1 VVAALHTDCVIS
13 TRAHLAVAAFV
24 SLSLL
29 AASPVAADTRDD
41 GDEVRATGACG
52 SGVRSTLRLK
62 ADDDKIE
69 LRFKVERARSGSSWR
84 VVVVQ
89 ERRVAWRGDAKAR
102 QNGSFEIRRTL
113 RDLSGA
119 DAVSVRAVGPGGLV
133 CRASATLPD

>member
-1 VVAALHTDCVIS
+1 MISLRALLALAAV
-13 TRAHLAVAAFV
+13 V

-29 AASPVAADTRDD
+29 AVSTAGADTRDD
-41 GDEVRATGACG
+41 GDDVRATGTCG

-62 ADDDKIE
+62 ADDDEIE
-69 LRFKVERARSGSSWR
+69 LRFKVERARPGSSWR

-113 RDLSGA
+113 RNLPGA

-133 CRASATLPD
+133 CRAARRCPTSGAP

>member
-1 VVAALHTDCVIS
+1 MISPRALLALAAV
-13 TRAHLAVAAFV
+13 V

-29 AASPVAADTRDD
+29 AVSPAVADTRDD
-41 GDEVRATGACG
+41 GDEVRATGTCG

-62 ADDDKIE
+62 ADDDEIE
-69 LRFKVERARSGSSWR
+69 LRFKVERARPGSAWR
-84 VVVVQ
+84 VVIVQ

-102 QNGSFEIRRTL
+102 RSGSFEIRRTL

-119 DAVSVRAVGPGGLV
+119 DAISVRAVGPGGLV